1 MAAAALAGFALWRLP
16 ALAADEG
23 HLLVTLAWAA
33 SIALY
38 AGAVLYG
45 RGTSPSR
52 PPAPAP
58 SSIVVGTLI
67 ALGVVG
73 LVLRVA
79 WLGSVPFVLG
89 GDEAG
94 QGLET
99 LRVLSG
105 EIGSPFAL
113 GRLSMPTATFF
124 VNAVSVWLLGPSTT
138 ALRLPWALI
147 GSATVLVTY
156 GLTARVL
163 GDRATALTAAALLA
177 FYHYHLH
184 YSRLALN
191 NIADPLLVGVALL
204 FLFRAL
210 DRKGCADWL
219 GTGLVCGAALYAY
232 PGARLTLG
240 VVALTL
246 ACAAWVQ
253 RMPPR
258 REVRGWLVA
267 LGAFALVAA
276 PMIQYGLRFPDDFNA
291 RINQVGIL
299 HNGWLVNEIA
309 LRQQGAAAILT
320 DQFLRA
326 ALAFHA
332 YPDRTVQYGLPEP
345 LLDPL
350 FGALFAAGLVLATIR
365 TVRTSDVG
373 LFGMLVWWWSAVIF
387 GGMLTDT
394 TPSSPRL
401 VTTTVPVCVFTAYGI
416 SAVATRLAA
425 WTRVPAPAVRVAAVA
440 LFGAFSLHGYFVVFT
455 PQRIAGGPHAELS
468 TVLGPRLT
476 ALPPSTA
483 VFFHGAP
490 AMHADFPT
498 LSYLARD
505 VRIDDVADP
514 LAGALPATMTD
525 AGDAMFVILPHRSED
540 LAVLQRALG
549 PGTVEALHS
558 GGDGRLMATLYRVRR
573 AP

>member
-1 MAAAALAGFALWRLP
+1 M
-16 ALAADEG
+16 
-23 HLLVTLAWAA
+23 
-33 SIALY
+33 
-38 AGAVLYG
+38 
-45 RGTSPSR
+45 
-52 PPAPAP
+52 
-58 SSIVVGTLI
+58 
-67 ALGVVG
+67 G
-73 LVLRVA
+73 LVLRVV
-79 WLGSVPFVLG
+79 WLESVPFVLS
-89 GDEAG
+89 GDEGG

-156 GLTARVL
+156 GLTARVM
-163 GDRATALTAAALLA
+163 DRATALTAAALLA
-177 FYHYHLH
+177 LYHYHVH
-184 YSRLALN
+184 FSRLALN
-191 NIADPLLVGVALL
+191 NIADPLLVALALL

-210 DRKGCADWL
+210 ERNAAADWL
-219 GTGLVCGAALYAY
+219 ATGLVCGAALYAY
-232 PGARLTLG
+232 PGARLTVG

-246 ACAAWVQ
+246 VYAAWVQ
-253 RMPPR
+253 RTQPGR
-258 REVRGWLVA
+258 AGRGWLVA

-291 RINQVGIL
+291 RINQVGIFQS
-299 HNGWLVNEIA
+299 GWLVNEIGH
-309 LRQQGAAAILT
+309 RQQSAAAILG
-320 DQFLRA
+320 DQFLRS
-326 ALAFHA
+326 ALAFHV
-332 YPDRTVQYGLPEP
+332 YPDRTMHYGLREP

-350 FGALFAAGLVLATIR
+350 FGAFFAAGLVLATIR
-365 TVRTSDVG
+365 TVRTADVR

-394 TPSSPRL
+394 TPSSARL
-401 VTTTVPVCVFTAYGI
+401 LTTVVPVCVFCAYGI
-416 SAVATRLAA
+416 SVVATRLAA
-425 WTRVPAPAVRVAAVA
+425 WTRVPAPALRVAAVA
-440 LFGAFSLHGYFVVFT
+440 LFGAVSLHGYLVVFT
-455 PQRIAGGPHAELS
+455 PQRISGGAHAELS

-505 VRIDDVADP
+505 VRIDDVVDP
-514 LAGALPATMTD
+514 LAGTLPARMAD
-525 AGDAMFVILPHRSED
+525 AGDALFVILPHRSED
-540 LAVLQRALG
+540 LTVLQRALG

-558 GGDGRLMATLYRVRR
+558 GGDGRLMATLYRARR